1 MAAVFYMNTKVLLFS
16 LFLTL
21 FFSCQHKQHEKTDDH
36 TQEDEDL
43 YTLPGLNHG
52 LIQSPINILTKGL
65 KSASRHDIE
74 VTSVHDDKATAVVN
88 KGHTIELEFD
98 PGTEVA
104 FDGKEYDFIQAHF
117 HTPSEHQIDG
127 MTFPMEMHF
136 VCEHKEQNEAL
147 PEYFVLAIF
156 FKMGEENKFIEG
168 FIDLIPEHENDT
180 VSLANNAVFINDLV
194 GPINPDREYY
204 HYKGSLTTPPF
215 TETVNWLILREI
227 VEASPEQIRIINDL
241 EGNNARHVQ
250 ARFERRIE
258 AN

>member
-1 MAAVFYMNTKVLLFS
+1 MKTQYF
-16 LFLTL
+16 FLIICL
-21 FFSCQHKQHEKTDDH
+21 ICVGCAPKDKKESHDNAFES
-36 TQEDEDL
+36 DL
-43 YTLPGLNHG
+43 YTLPGLDHG

-65 KSASRHDIE
+65 RSASRHEIE
-74 VTSVHDDKATAVVN
+74 VTSIHDDKATAVVN
-88 KGHTIELEFD
+88 KGHTIELEFE
-98 PGTEVA
+98 PGTEVT
-104 FDGKEYDFIQAHF
+104 FDGKVYDFVQAHF

-136 VCEHKEQNEAL
+136 VCIHKEQNEAF

-156 FKMGEENKFIEG
+156 FKMGEINKFIEG
-168 FIDLIPEHENDT
+168 FIDMIPEHENDT
-180 VSLANNAVFINDLV
+180 VSLANEHVFIDDLV

-227 VEASPEQIRIINDL
+227 VEASPEQIRVINDF

-250 ARFERRIE
+250 AHFGRSIE